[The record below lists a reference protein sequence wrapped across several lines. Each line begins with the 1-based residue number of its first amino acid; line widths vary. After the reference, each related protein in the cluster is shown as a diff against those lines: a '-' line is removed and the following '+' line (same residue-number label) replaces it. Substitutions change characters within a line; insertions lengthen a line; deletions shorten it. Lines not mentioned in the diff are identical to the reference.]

1 MCQGKGKHGL
11 SDDQKSPVTTYC
23 SFCSLQ
29 LGFIIP
35 WHSTFT
41 PAVPSLLS
49 PTCSSV
55 RDGWALRTERRVS
68 QLALVRLQFCSL
80 QERGN
85 RGEGNALLELQ
96 RLFSERFICHGWSLE
111 RTPRLWQCITPLGS
125 GLSRLVMLFYRCANI
140 FYQLVL
146 YL

>member
-1 MCQGKGKHGL
+1 M
-11 SDDQKSPVTTYC
+11 TTYC

-80 QERGN
+80 QERGKCTP
-85 RGEGNALLELQ
+85 RITEVLLRELYLLRLELGKDTTA
-96 RLFSERFICHGWSLE
+96 LMVHN
-111 RTPRLWQCITPLGS
+111 PLGS
-125 GLSRLVMLFYRCANI
+125 GLSRLVPLFYRYAI
-140 FYQLVL
+140 TFYQLHL
-146 YL
+146 CHKQQLPCFLQ